1 LDVYFFKGRMSS
13 SSAGMCSREELA
25 NSIEALL
32 AAFAAKGVQAQQTEE
47 SIE

>member
-1 LDVYFFKGRMSS
+1 MGL
-13 SSAGMCSREELA
+13 CEELA

-32 AAFAAKGVQAQQTEE
+32 AAFTAKGAQVQQTEE